1 MTIVE
6 VEMRVR
12 ERQAQF
18 LTEVENEHLLHLA
31 FQRRTWRGRIAD
43 ALYALG
49 QKFDPQRQVLR
60 TPTPRAVPCQEC

>member
-18 LTEVENEHLLHLA
+18 MAEVENEHLLHLA
-31 FQRRTWRGRIAD
+31 FQPRTWRTRIAD
-43 ALYALG
+43 VLYALS
-49 QKFDPQRQVLR
+49 QKLDPQRQATR
-60 TPTPRAVPCQEC
+60 TSAPRVVPCQEC